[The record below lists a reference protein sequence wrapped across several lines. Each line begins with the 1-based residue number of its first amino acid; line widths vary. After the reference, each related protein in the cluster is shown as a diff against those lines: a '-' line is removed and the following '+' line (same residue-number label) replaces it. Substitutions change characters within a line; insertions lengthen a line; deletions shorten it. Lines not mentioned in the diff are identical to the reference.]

1 MPPLK
6 AKEWTREERRKHV
19 AANLVSGMNYRD
31 IQSALK
37 ARGCDVS
44 LGTISNDVK
53 ILLGR
58 LQREQ
63 VSDVEHWVTVECRRL
78 DTALNAIWDKVQN
91 GDYRAI
97 DRLLQIQNQRA
108 KYLGLFKPVHVTL
121 TDDQLLKEYEDLL
134 AALAETVDA
143 GEGDQEAGSAASGD
157 GA

>member
-6 AKEWTREERRKHV
+6 AEEWTREERRKHV

-31 IQSALK
+31 IRAALK
-37 ARGCDVS
+37 ARGCEVS

-63 VSDVEHWVTVECRRL
+63 VSDVEQWVTVECRRL
-78 DTALNAIWDKVQN
+78 DTALNAIWDRVQK
-91 GDYRAI
+91 GDLRAI
-97 DRLLQIQNQRA
+97 DRFMAIQNQRA

-121 TDDQLLKEYEDLL
+121 TDDQLLEEYQGLL
-134 AALAETVDA
+134 AALAETVDP
-143 GEGDQEAGSAASGD
+143 GD
-157 GA
+157 GDPDQGS

>member
-91 GDYRAI
+91 GDLHAI
-97 DRLLQIQNQRA
+97 DRLMAIQNQRA
-108 KYLGLFKPVHVTL
+108 KYLGLFKPIHVTL
-121 TDDQLLKEYEDLL
+121 TDDQLIEEYQNVL
-134 AALAETVDA
+134 AALAEVVDP
-143 GEGDQEAGSAASGD
+143 GEGDPASGSGDSED

>member
-1 MPPLK
+1 MPLAK
-6 AKEWTREERRKHV
+6 GKEWTREERRKHV

-31 IQSALK
+31 IQAALA

-44 LGTISNDVK
+44 LGTIANDVRV
-53 ILLGR
+53 LLGR

-63 VSDVEHWVTVECRRL
+63 VSDVEQWVAVECRRL

-91 GDYRAI
+91 GDLRAI
-97 DRLLQIQNQRA
+97 DRLMAIQNQRA

-121 TDDQLLKEYEDLL
+121 TDDQLVQEYEDVL
-134 AALAETVDA
+134 AALAQAVDA
-143 GEGDQEAGSAASGD
+143 GAGDPAP